1 MESMMINAINR
12 IKKCLK
18 TWSENRFFR
27 AIVASIQQLFII
39 LLVTYLVLLLIETI
53 FPESVSR
60 YLNLNYWLIAVIITG
75 VVTVLSRRESGTLK
89 EKDEKTINTG
99 SIITFVCIGLI
110 GAALIWYKTREI
122 GWLSYLISL
131 VGGTL
136 IVLLSILIWQKDGEE
151 ESEGENSPHS

>member
-1 MESMMINAINR
+1 MMINAINR

-53 FPESVSR
+53 FPGSVSR
-60 YLNLNYWLIAVIITG
+60 YLNLNYWLIAVIATG
-75 VVTVLSRRESGTLK
+75 VVTVLSRQESGTLK

>member
-1 MESMMINAINR
+1 MMINAINR

-75 VVTVLSRRESGTLK
+75 VVTVLSRQESGTLK

>member
-1 MESMMINAINR
+1 MINAVNR

-27 AIVASIQQLFII
+27 AIVASIQQLFIT
-39 LLVTYLVLLLIETI
+39 LLVTYLILLLIETI
-53 FPESVSR
+53 FPGSVSR

-75 VVTVLSRRESGTLK
+75 VITVLSRQES
-89 EKDEKTINTG
+89 EKPEEKSINTG
-99 SIITFVCIGLI
+99 NIITLVCIGLI

-131 VGGTL
+131 VGGIL

-151 ESEGENSPHS
+151 ESEEENNPHS

>member
-1 MESMMINAINR
+1 MINAINR

-75 VVTVLSRRESGTLK
+75 VVTVLSRQESGTLK

>member
-1 MESMMINAINR
+1 MMINAINR
-12 IKKCLK
+12 IKNCLK

-75 VVTVLSRRESGTLK
+75 VVTVLSRQESGTLK

-136 IVLLSILIWQKDGEE
+136 IVVLSILIWQKVGEE
-151 ESEGENSPHS
+151 ESEGENSPNS

>member
-1 MESMMINAINR
+1 MMINAINR

-60 YLNLNYWLIAVIITG
+60 YLNLNYWLIAVIATG
-75 VVTVLSRRESGTLK
+75 VVTVLSRQESGTLK

>member
-1 MESMMINAINR
+1 MESMMINAIKK
-12 IKKCLK
+12 IKKQLK

-27 AIVASIQQLFII
+27 ALVASIQQLFII
-39 LLVTYLVLLLIETI
+39 LLVTYLILLLIETI
-53 FPESVSR
+53 FPGSVSR

-75 VVTVLSRRESGTLK
+75 VITVLSRQES
-89 EKDEKTINTG
+89 EKPEEKSINTG
-99 SIITFVCIGLI
+99 NIITLVCIGLI

-131 VGGTL
+131 VGGIL

-151 ESEGENSPHS
+151 ESEEENNPHS

>member
-75 VVTVLSRRESGTLK
+75 VVTVLSRQESGKLK

>member
-1 MESMMINAINR
+1 MMINAINR
-12 IKKCLK
+12 IKNCLK

>member
-1 MESMMINAINR
+1 MMINAINR

>member
-1 MESMMINAINR
+1 MMTNAVNR
-12 IKKCLK
+12 IKKCWK

-27 AIVASIQQLFII
+27 ALVASIQQLFII

-53 FPESVSR
+53 FAGSVSR
-60 YLNLNYWLIAVIITG
+60 YLNLNYWLIAVIVTG
-75 VVTVLSRRESGTLK
+75 VVTVLSRYES
-89 EKDEKTINTG
+89 EKPEEKTINTG
-99 SIITFVCIGLI
+99 NIITLVCIGLI

-131 VGGTL
+131 AGGTL

-151 ESEGENSPHS
+151 ESEGENNPHS

>member
-1 MESMMINAINR
+1 MINAINR
-12 IKKCLK
+12 IKNCLK

-75 VVTVLSRRESGTLK
+75 VVTVLSRQESGTLK